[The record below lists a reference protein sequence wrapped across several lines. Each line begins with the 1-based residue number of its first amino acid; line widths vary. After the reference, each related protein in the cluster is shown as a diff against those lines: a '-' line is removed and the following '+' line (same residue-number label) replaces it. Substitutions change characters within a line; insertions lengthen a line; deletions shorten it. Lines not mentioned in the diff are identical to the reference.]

1 MNFKVLGIFL
11 VIIAGVIGAVVF
23 TGDDGKSSDIAPQT
37 KKIEDSTTDT
47 QEKKSERISGPV
59 ETTDSQERK
68 PERISEPVAENPA
81 PRKTS
86 TSSLVEVREITE
98 AMTGT
103 THETRGIVTTLREG
117 KDNVFFTLRDANG
130 NETIKGV
137 LFAKTNRD
145 DPSRK
150 EMLLQSRDNN
160 SVVYLKGEIDIYKGE
175 LEIKTW
181 QVYTK

>member
-23 TGDDGKSSDIAPQT
+23 TGDDGKSSNVAPQT

-47 QEKKSERISGPV
+47 QERKS
-59 ETTDSQERK
+59 
-68 PERISEPVAENPA
+68 ERISEPVAENPA